1 VEVSKIV
8 PVIRFVDGKRLVG
21 SGYRVAGRLVLTAAH
36 CVRGAGHRVLL
47 ADGERGA
54 RVVVDGRR
62 MAVPESDWSAGV
74 DLALLEIVPD
84 TAGSEAPLEELPPPA
99 CARIDRTT
107 ARRVRCMAIGYPEHM
122 ATTREP
128 FRTAQLDGWIATT
141 SGLADTA
148 GGRHAGYMTLKAE
161 GVPSAPLPT
170 SERKLG
176 RSAWA
181 GMSGAAVFAAD
192 WLVGVVAEHHLPEG
206 DGSLT
211 VVPIEWVDRLPEV
224 DRAAALRALGLG
236 SVNDLELLVEGT
248 PASPSSGGVFIS
260 YRRQDTAPYARL
272 LREELSRR
280 VGPSQVFMDVDSIEV
295 GVDFAEA
302 IQRAVDSCQVLLAL
316 VGPRWLTITDA
327 EGQRRLDD
335 PGDTV
340 RLEIEAALARNV
352 RVIPV
357 LVDNTLMPRHQQLPE
372 SLMPLARR
380 NALELTYNRYEYD
393 LGRLLKAVEKI
404 VR

>member
-36 CVRGAGHRVLL
+36 CVGGAGHRVVL
-47 ADGERGA
+47 ADGERRA

-62 MAVPESDWSAGV
+62 MAVPESDWSAAGV
-74 DLALLEIVPD
+74 DLGLLEIVPD
-84 TAGSEAPLEELPPPA
+84 TAGNVAPLEELPPPA

-107 ARRVRCMAIGYPEHM
+107 ARRVRCMAIGYPKHM

-141 SGLADTA
+141 SGLADT
-148 GGRHAGYMTLKAE
+148 GYMMLKAE
-161 GVPSAPLPT
+161 GVPSAPLPI
-170 SERKLG
+170 SERELG

-248 PASPSSGGVFIS
+248 PAPPSSGGVFIS

-280 VGPSQVFMDVDSIEV
+280 VGPSRVFMDIDSIEV
-295 GVDFAEA
+295 GVDFAAA

-335 PGDTV
+335 PGDPV

-372 SLMPLARR
+372 GLMSLSRR
-380 NALELTYNRYEYD
+380 NAMELTYNRYEYD